1 MTNHLHIQADTLYRF
16 IQLHPRLLVLTGAGV
31 SLASGIPTYRD
42 EKGVWQRGA
51 PLQHY
56 DFIQKEAIRKR
67 YWARSFVGW
76 PTISQAQPNTA
87 HRALARLESLG
98 LVELL
103 VTQNVD
109 NLHQA
114 ACSEQVV
121 DLHGNLQR
129 VVCLQCGAK
138 TTRTEQQERLAEF
151 NPLLVSLQAEV
162 RPDGDAALPDDYF
175 ESIQLPTC
183 LVCSGVLMPDVVFF
197 GGTIPVPRVEQCL
210 AALEQADALLVVG
223 SSLKVYSGYRFCV
236 RAKEWG
242 KPIILLN
249 PGDTRAD
256 EIAQLHIRAPCGD
269 LLSELVECFFS
280 QLRANCED

>member
-1 MTNHLHIQADTLYRF
+1 MQTNLHIQADTLYRF
-16 IQLHPRLLVLTGAGV
+16 IQLHPRLLALTGAGV

-42 EKGVWQRGA
+42 ENGVWQRGA

-76 PTISQAQPNTA
+76 PTISQAQPNAA
-87 HRALARLESLG
+87 HQALAKLEQFG
-98 LVELL
+98 VVEQL

-109 NLHQA
+109 NLHQVA
-114 ACSEQVV
+114 GHQQVV
-121 DLHGNLQR
+121 ALPGTLQR
-129 VVCLQCGAK
+129 VGCLHCANK
-138 TTRTEQQERLAEF
+138 TTRAEQQERLVEF
-151 NPLLVSLQAEV
+151 NPQLASLQAEI
-162 RPDGDAALPDDYF
+162 RPDGDAALADDYF
-175 ESIQLPTC
+175 EQVNLPSC
-183 LVCSGVLMPDVVFF
+183 LVCGGVLMPDVVFF

-210 AALEQADALLVVG
+210 TALEQADALLVVG

-249 PGDTRAD
+249 PGNTRAD
-256 EIAQLHIRAPCGD
+256 DLAQLHIRANCGEV
-269 LLSELVECFFS
+269 LTELVECFFS
-280 QLRANCED
+280 QLHCNCED

>member
-1 MTNHLHIQADTLYRF
+1 MSTNLHIQADTLYRF
-16 IQLHPRLLVLTGAGV
+16 IQLHPRLLALTGAGV

-42 EKGVWQRGA
+42 ENGVWQRGA

-56 DFIQKEAIRKR
+56 DFIQKEAVRKR

-76 PTISQAQPNTA
+76 PTISQAQPNAA
-87 HRALARLESLG
+87 HQALAKLEQFG
-98 LVELL
+98 VVEQL

-114 ACSEQVV
+114 AGHQQVI

-129 VVCLQCGAK
+129 VVCLQCANK
-138 TTRTEQQERLAEF
+138 TTRAEQQARLAEL
-151 NPLLVSLQAEV
+151 NPQLASLQAEI

-175 ESIQLPTC
+175 EQVNLPDC
-183 LVCSGVLMPDVVFF
+183 LVCGGVLMPDVIFF

-210 AALEQADALLVVG
+210 TALEQADALLVVG

-249 PGDTRAD
+249 PGNTRAD
-256 EIAQLHIRAPCGD
+256 DLAQLHIRAACGEV
-269 LLSELVECFFS
+269 LTELVECYFS
-280 QLRANCED
+280 QLHCNCED

>member
-1 MTNHLHIQADTLYRF
+1 MQTNLHIQADTLYRF
-16 IQLHPRLLVLTGAGV
+16 IQAYPRLMALTGAGV

-42 EKGVWQRGA
+42 ENGVWQRAA

-56 DFIQKEAIRKR
+56 DFIQKEVVRQR

-76 PTISQAQPNTA
+76 PNIAKAQPNSA
-87 HRALARLESLG
+87 HQALVQLEHFG
-98 LVELL
+98 VVEQL

-114 ACSEQVV
+114 AGHQQVI

-129 VVCLQCGAK
+129 VVCLHCGNK
-138 TTRTEQQERLAEF
+138 THRAEQQERLAAL
-151 NPLLVSLQAEV
+151 NPVLYELHAEV

-175 ESIQLPTC
+175 QQLQLPTC
-183 LVCSGVLMPDVVFF
+183 LLCAGVLMPDVVFF
-197 GGTIPVPRVEQCL
+197 GGTIPVPRVETCL

-249 PGDTRAD
+249 PGNTRAD
-256 EIAQLHIRAPCGD
+256 ELAQLHIRAACGAV
-269 LLSELVECFFS
+269 LSELVECFFS
-280 QLRANCED
+280 QLHCNCED

>member
-1 MTNHLHIQADTLYRF
+1 MQTNLHIQADTLYRF
-16 IQLHPRLLVLTGAGV
+16 IQLHPKLLVLTGAGV
-31 SLASGIPTYRD
+31 SLDSGIPTYRD
-42 EKGVWQRGA
+42 ENGVWLRGA

-56 DFIQKEAIRKR
+56 DFIQKEAVRKR

-76 PTISQAQPNTA
+76 PTISKAQPNAA
-87 HRALARLESLG
+87 HQALAKLEQFG
-98 LVELL
+98 VVDQL

-114 ACSEQVV
+114 AGHQQVI

-138 TTRTEQQERLAEF
+138 ITRAEQQERLAEL
-151 NPLLVSLQAEV
+151 NPLLPSLQAET
-162 RPDGDAALPDDYF
+162 RPDGDAALADDYF
-175 ESIQLPTC
+175 EQLDLPTC

-197 GGTIPVPRVEQCL
+197 GGTLPVPRVEQSL
-210 AALEQADALLVVG
+210 AALQQADALLVVG

-236 RAKEWG
+236 RAKDWG

-249 PGDTRAD
+249 PGNTRAD
-256 EIAQLHIRAPCGD
+256 DLAQLHIRAACGEV
-269 LLSELVECFFS
+269 LTELVECFFS
-280 QLRANCED
+280 QLNANCED

>member
-1 MTNHLHIQADTLYRF
+1 MTSTAIQADTLYRF
-16 IQLHPRLLVLTGAGV
+16 IQTYPRLMALTGAGI

-42 EKGVWQRGA
+42 ENGVWQRGA
-51 PLQHY
+51 PLQHP

-76 PTISQAQPNTA
+76 PSISQAKPNVA
-87 HRALARLESLG
+87 HQALAQLERFG
-98 LVELL
+98 VVDQL

-114 ACSEQVV
+114 AGHQQVV

-129 VVCLQCGAK
+129 VVCLQCGNK
-138 TTRTEQQERLAEF
+138 TSRVEQQERLAIS
-151 NPLLVSLQAEV
+151 NPLLQSLQAEI
-162 RPDGDAALPDDYF
+162 RPDGDAALPDDYY
-175 ESIQLPTC
+175 EQLELPTC
-183 LVCSGVLMPDVVFF
+183 LHCSGVLMPDVVFF
-197 GGTIPVPRVEQCL
+197 GGTIPRERVDTCL
-210 AALEQADALLVVG
+210 QALEQADALLVVG

-249 PGDTRAD
+249 PGNTRAD
-256 EIAQLHIRAPCGD
+256 DLAQLHIRANAGEV
-269 LLSELVECFFS
+269 LTALVENFFS
-280 QLRANCED
+280 QLNGNCED

>member
-1 MTNHLHIQADTLYRF
+1 MANHLHIQADTLYRF

-42 EKGVWQRGA
+42 ENGVWQRGT

-56 DFIQKEAIRKR
+56 DFIQKEVVRKR

-76 PTISQAQPNTA
+76 PSISQAQPNTA
-87 HRALARLESLG
+87 HQALAQLERLG
-98 LVELL
+98 LVEQL

-114 ACSEQVV
+114 AGSEQVV

-129 VVCLQCGAK
+129 VICLQCGAK
-138 TTRTEQQERLAEF
+138 TTRAEQQVRLAEL
-151 NPLLVSLQAEV
+151 NPQLPSLQAEV
-162 RPDGDAALPDDYF
+162 RPDGDAALADDYF
-175 ESIQLPTC
+175 EHLHLPTC
-183 LVCSGVLMPDVVFF
+183 LICAGVLMPDVVFF
-197 GGTIPVPRVEQCL
+197 GGTVPVTRVDNCL
-210 AALEQADALLVVG
+210 TALEKSDALFVVG

-249 PGDTRAD
+249 PGNTRAD
-256 EIAQLHIRAPCGD
+256 EIAQLHIRADCGEV
-269 LLSELVECFFS
+269 LSELVENFFS
-280 QLRANCED
+280 QLQGNCED

>member
-1 MTNHLHIQADTLYRF
+1 MPNNLHIQADTLYRF
-16 IQLHPRLLVLTGAGV
+16 VQLHPRLMVLTGAGV

-42 EKGVWQRGA
+42 ENGVWLRGA

-56 DFIQKEAIRKR
+56 DFVQKESVRKR

-76 PTISQAQPNTA
+76 PSIYDAQPNRS
-87 HRALARLESLG
+87 HQALARLESFG

-114 ACSEQVV
+114 AGQQAVV
-121 DLHGNLQR
+121 DLHGNLHK
-129 VVCLQCGAK
+129 VVCLQCGSK
-138 TTRTEQQERLAEF
+138 TTRTEQQERLAEQ
-151 NPLLVSLQAEV
+151 NPLLKSLQAEV

-175 ESIQLPTC
+175 EQVALPAC
-183 LVCSGVLMPDVVFF
+183 LVCGGVLMPDVVFF
-197 GGTIPVPRVEQCL
+197 GGAVPVGRVDACL
-210 AALEQADALLVVG
+210 SALEKADALLVVG

-249 PGDTRAD
+249 PGNTRAD
-256 EIAQLHIRAPCGD
+256 EIAQLHIRADCGE
-269 LLSELVECFFS
+269 LLSALVECFFS
-280 QLRANCED
+280 QLQGNCED